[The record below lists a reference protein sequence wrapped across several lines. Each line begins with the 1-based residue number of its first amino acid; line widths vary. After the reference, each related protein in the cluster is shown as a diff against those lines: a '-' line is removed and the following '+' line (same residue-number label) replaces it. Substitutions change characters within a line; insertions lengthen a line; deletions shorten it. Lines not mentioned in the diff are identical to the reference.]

1 VTDAKEQNKPTVRT
15 REPKKKT
22 PPGIFDNL
30 RKLPQPHPVEEIL
43 GLSEQA
49 PQASEPP
56 TPPTLRTSATPRT
69 ARTPRT
75 PPTTIAPERDYAKV
89 ANSIVREVVAGG
101 YFTGKSKQLYDFLY
115 SRTRGAIVPT
125 RSVRI
130 TKPKLMQGSGI
141 GSERTL
147 LKNIAHL
154 KAIRLL
160 EVFVTDGEHGG
171 NEYQV
176 FLPEEVELPTSRTP
190 PTPPTSVTAQ
200 QGHHAQPEVGGVPS
214 VESAVRG
221 VGSSSMESN
230 TSSEPKTLYKTNT
243 ERDDDDAA
251 LADLYAVLKAV
262 AIEVT
267 GKGLSPA
274 ERERWRELG
283 EVLATELK
291 IAAARTTVSS
301 APSFLTEHLRRRL
314 WKKDKSQLQSEAT
327 SISATILKPTFSV
340 EQIAKCPDCGGSG
353 FFYPQGYEGGVAK
366 CKHEKLEAISA
377 SEQQSSDQTGDI

>member
-1 VTDAKEQNKPTVRT
+1 MTDAKEQNKPAVRT

-49 PQASEPP
+49 PQASELSAERTPP
-56 TPPTLRTSATPRT
+56 TPRTPRT
-69 ARTPRT
+69 PPTSRTPPT

-89 ANSIVREVVAGG
+89 ANSIVREAVAGG
-101 YFTGKSKQLYDFLY
+101 QFTGKSKQLYDFLY

-160 EVFVTDGEHGG
+160 EVLVTDGEHGG

-176 FLPEEVELPTSRTP
+176 FLPEEVELLTQRTP
-190 PTPPTSVTAQ
+190 PTPPTPPTPQ
-200 QGHHAQPEVGGVPS
+200 HGRHALQKVGGVPP
-214 VESAVRG
+214 VESGVRG
-221 VGSSSMESN
+221 VGLSSIESN
-230 TSSEPKTLYKTNT
+230 NSGDPKTFFKDIEQTNN
-243 ERDDDDAA
+243 DDDDAA
-251 LADLYAVLKAV
+251 LAGLTSNLKRAVKEL
-262 AIEVT
+262 T
-267 GKGLSPA
+267 GKDLSTA
-274 ERERWRELG
+274 ERERWSELA
-283 EVLATELK
+283 EVLITELK

-301 APSFLTEHLRRRL
+301 VPAFLAEHLRRRL
-314 WKKDKSQLQSEAT
+314 FKADKKQLERVETTASSGKTT
-327 SISATILKPTFSV
+327 STGSV
-340 EQIAKCPDCGGSG
+340 DASNCPDCGGTG
-353 FFYPQGYEGGVAK
+353 FYYPNGYDGGVAK
-366 CKHEKLEAISA
+366 CKHEKLTTSA
-377 SEQQSSDQTGDI
+377 DST

>member
-1 VTDAKEQNKPTVRT
+1 VTGAKEQNKPTVRT

-49 PQASEPP
+49 PPASELP
-56 TPPTLRTSATPRT
+56 TPPTSRTPATPRT

-125 RSVRI
+125 RSLRI

-160 EVFVTDGEHGG
+160 EVYVTDGEHGG
-171 NEYQV
+171 NEYRV
-176 FLPEEVELPTSRTP
+176 FLPEEVELPTPRTP
-190 PTPPTSVTAQ
+190 PTPPTAVTAQ
-200 QGHHAQPEVGGVPS
+200 HGHHAPQEVGGVPP
-214 VESAVRG
+214 VESGVRG
-221 VGSSSMESN
+221 VGSNSMETN
-230 TSSEPKTLYKTNT
+230 TSGDPKTFSKDFERTN
-243 ERDDDDAA
+243 DDDAA
-251 LADLYAVLKAV
+251 LAGLTSSLKRAVKEL
-262 AIEVT
+262 T
-267 GKGLSPA
+267 GKDLSPA
-274 ERERWRELG
+274 ERERWSELA
-283 EVLATELK
+283 EVLITELK
-291 IAAARTTVSS
+291 IAATRTTVSS
-301 APSFLTEHLRRRL
+301 VPAFLAEHLRRRL
-314 WKKDKSQLQSEAT
+314 FKADKKQLERVETTASMGEMPST
-327 SISATILKPTFSV
+327 GSV
-340 EQIAKCPDCGGSG
+340 DVSNCPDCGGTG
-353 FFYPQGYEGGVAK
+353 FYYPNGYDGGVAK
-366 CKHEKLEAISA
+366 CRHEKLVTSA
-377 SEQQSSDQTGDI
+377 DST